1 MSNKNIVVNRRYDID
16 WLRNIAILLLFPFHA
31 ARVFDYWEPN
41 YVMNSELS
49 WGLSWFITVAAY
61 WFMPLLFFLAGATS
75 RYALFVRSNRQFLK
89 ERTNRLF
96 IPLIVGLVIIV
107 PPQCYYALKYHQEF
121 KGSYIDSVV
130 IFFTDFSDLTGYY
143 GSFTPA
149 HLWFILYLFIMS
161 FLLILLKNFLKKII
175 SSEIMYKNWVL
186 LLLFI
191 PLTLS
196 ELLPSPGGKNL
207 FYFFFIFVVGFLIG
221 TDEKVMNKI
230 KNIRFKSLLILIP
243 YIPIWLT
250 LAYMNLHLI
259 DDFAVGMIFAFIKN
273 FALLLTLVVILGY
286 GQKLVSVN
294 NRFLKYMNEAAY
306 PFYIL
311 HQSILIVISFYI
323 VNLNIGVSSKFILIT
338 LLTLISCICLFEVI
352 KRMSITRWMLGMK
365 PRQKSNYSESTK
377 KIRASN

>member
-1 MSNKNIVVNRRYDID
+1 M
-16 WLRNIAILLLFPFHA
+16 
-31 ARVFDYWEPN
+31 
-41 YVMNSELS
+41 
-49 WGLSWFITVAAY
+49 
-61 WFMPLLFFLAGATS
+61 
-75 RYALFVRSNRQFLK
+75 
-89 ERTNRLF
+89 
-96 IPLIVGLVIIV
+96 
-107 PPQCYYALKYHQEF
+107 
-121 KGSYIDSVV
+121 
-130 IFFTDFSDLTGYY
+130 
-143 GSFTPA
+143 
-149 HLWFILYLFIMS
+149 
-161 FLLILLKNFLKKII
+161 
-175 SSEIMYKNWVL
+175 
-186 LLLFI
+186 
-191 PLTLS
+191 
-196 ELLPSPGGKNL
+196 
-207 FYFFFIFVVGFLIG
+207 
-221 TDEKVMNKI
+221 
-230 KNIRFKSLLILIP
+230 LILIP

-311 HQSILIVISFYI
+311 HQFILIVISFYI